1 MTVIILL
8 DRYVDKGQISLS
20 VFEQLRVIGGIL
32 DIVTRQYR

>member
-20 VFEQLRVIGGIL
+20 VFEQLRVIDGIL
-32 DIVTRQYR
+32 DIVTRQHR